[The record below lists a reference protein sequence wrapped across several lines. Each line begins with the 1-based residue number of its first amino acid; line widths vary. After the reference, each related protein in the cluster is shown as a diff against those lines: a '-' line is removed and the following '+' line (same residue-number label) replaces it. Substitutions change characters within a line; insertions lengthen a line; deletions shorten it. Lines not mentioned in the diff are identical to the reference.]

1 MVDGVSW
8 SAVSVMPRDAEEV
21 REGEAIILEGGGGE
35 PRRVYISLKVRA
47 PKIVLNF
54 FLLTVDSI
62 SERVWASAA
71 NSLS

>member
-1 MVDGVSW
+1 MSW

-21 REGEAIILEGGGGE
+21 REGEAIILEGGGGGE

-54 FLLTVDSI
+54 FSD
-62 SERVWASAA
+62 R
-71 NSLS
+71 